1 MGASTTGITQ
11 SNPTGNS
18 LFTPKDKYSK
28 YGEPCVDDEAGDNYS
43 DKFTPENADV
53 SGGSSVVNSG
63 KNKVR
68 RAQKQMQKEQAKI
81 SKCQLSDVA
90 ASVDLGTSVKATS
103 AIISPANQPSSTV
116 QPRQTRQ
123 RTASQKQLTNAPT
136 PDEDSI
142 SRKTAPKRSLRASTA
157 AAKSIE

>member
-11 SNPTGNS
+11 GNPTGNS
-18 LFTPKDKYSK
+18 LFTPKDKYTK
-28 YGEPCVDDEAGDNYS
+28 YGEPCVDDEPGDNYS
-43 DKFTPENADV
+43 DKFTPENAGNGQQGV
-53 SGGSSVVNSG
+53 SGESSVVNSG

-103 AIISPANQPSSTV
+103 AIISPANQPSSSV
-116 QPRQTRQ
+116 QPRQTR
-123 RTASQKQLTNAPT
+123 
-136 PDEDSI
+136 
-142 SRKTAPKRSLRASTA
+142 
-157 AAKSIE
+157 